1 MKRKLYLSTLI
12 TLLLSVIHFTTQA
25 QNRPIKGRVL
35 DEKGSPIPG
44 AAIRVKNNPTV
55 GTVTSAEGTF
65 NLSVP
70 SSADSLRVTF
80 LSFKEQI
87 VAISDDV
94 EIRLL
99 PSETQMDEV
108 VVVGY
113 GTQRKGDL
121 TAPISTVNTE
131 DMLKRTTAG
140 PMDAI
145 QGSVPGVQ
153 IVSSGAPGSNPL
165 VRIRGI
171 GSFNNTDPLYVVDG
185 MFVGDIN
192 FLNPNDIAEISVLK
206 DASGAAIY
214 GVRAANG
221 VVLITTKKGKLNMK
235 TRVTYNGYAG
245 MQVPTNVLKMANGAQ
260 YTSFSLQRKT
270 AQDSATATLSS
281 QRFGGSGIA
290 PTTNTDWYGEL
301 LRSQALITNHGIDL
315 QGGSDKVTYSFGFNY
330 TYQNGIMETKND
342 FSRYNI
348 RLQVEANAFSWLKVG
363 FTSTLTNAT
372 TFYAPNVAFSQ
383 AYSSSPLFP
392 VYDEQNVNASPVKFA
407 NASFIGR
414 EDANPVATAYYNYD
428 RLKNFQVLPAVY
440 AEAGF
445 WNNKITFRSQFSQLY
460 SSGHR
465 VNYSPERNLGPGTQV
480 TKSNLRS
487 TQERVTNYILDNLL
501 TYKDG
506 IGPHH
511 WSILLGQSTREE
523 RWRQTWVSADDVP
536 NVEESW
542 YVGRGTRTASGY
554 EEDGYRNAGI
564 SYFTR
569 ATYDFDNKYLLTATF
584 RADGSSKYQTKWGY
598 FPSVGLGWVLTNEN
612 FMKNQRI
619 FDFVKLRGSWGKLG
633 NDGVSANGAY
643 AKALGGNPNSAIF
656 GSTATADGQY
666 LQGYTVDRNF
676 TNITW
681 EVVTEWDGGIDF
693 EALNRRLQGSV
704 DYYHRTTNGSA
715 FNKPLAYTYSSVYG
729 NWADM
734 VNSGFDVSLN
744 WKDKIGKLSYQ
755 IGGNFSTLKNRVTN
769 LGSLPSSTSGFPE
782 WMAEFPNRIVVGQP
796 INYFYGYE
804 FIGVYQTQDEINK
817 DPIASKYNSTAAS
830 KIQPGF
836 PKYKDQDGDGELT
849 NADRVN
855 IGNYIPTLN
864 YGFNLGLQYANV
876 DFSIFFQGVSG
887 NKILNL
893 NRGKLYKASTSLNI
907 DEEFASNLWTGPGS
921 TNAYPSANALRD
933 SWFKV
938 SNSFFTE
945 SGAYL
950 RIQNIQLGY
959 NFKLNQNKA
968 PISMRVFATADRP
981 FIFTRYNGFTPEV
994 TGVGYDVNVYP
1005 VSATYSFGVRATF

>member
-12 TLLLSVIHFTTQA
+12 TLLLFVIHLTTQA
-25 QNRPIKGRVL
+25 QNRTLKGRVL
-35 DEKGSPIPG
+35 DDKGSPIPG

-55 GTVTSAEGTF
+55 GTVTSGEGTF
-65 NLSVP
+65 SLSVP
-70 SSADSLRVTF
+70 SSADSLRITV

-87 VAISDDV
+87 VAISDDIEV
-94 EIRLL
+94 RLL

-108 VVVGY
+108 VIVGY
-113 GTQRKGDL
+113 GSQRKGDL

-131 DMLKRTTAG
+131 DMLKRTTAT

-145 QGSVPGVQ
+145 QGSVPGLQV
-153 IVSSGAPGSNPL
+153 INSGAPGSAPV
-165 VRIRGI
+165 VRVRGV

-185 MFVGDIN
+185 MFVQDIN
-192 FLNPNDIAEISVLK
+192 FLNPNDIADISVLK

-235 TRVTYNGYAG
+235 TRVTYNGYVG

-270 AQDSATATLSS
+270 AQDSATARLSA
-281 QRFGGSGIA
+281 QRFGGTGIA
-290 PTTNTDWYGEL
+290 PTTSTDWYDEL
-301 LRSQALITNHGIDL
+301 LRDQALLTNHGIDL
-315 QGGSDKVTYSFGFNY
+315 QGGSDKVTYSFGINY
-330 TYQNGIMETKND
+330 TYQNGIMEAENNFK
-342 FSRYNI
+342 RYNI

-363 FTSTLTNAT
+363 FTSLLTNST
-372 TFYAPNVAFSQ
+372 TYGAPSAAFSQ
-383 AYSSSPLFP
+383 AYSASPLFP

-414 EDANPVATAYYNYD
+414 DDANAVATAYYNYD
-428 RLKNFQVLPAVY
+428 RTKAFQVLPTIY

-445 WNNKITFRSQFSQLY
+445 WNNKITFRSQLSQLY
-460 SSGHR
+460 SSNHR
-465 VNYSPERNLGPGTQV
+465 INYGPERNLGPGTQV
-480 TKSNLRS
+480 TKSSLTS
-487 TQERVTNYILDNLL
+487 TQERNTNYILDNLL
-501 TYKDG
+501 TYRDSK
-506 IGPHH
+506 GPHH

-523 RWRQTWVSADDVP
+523 RWRQTWVSANDVP

-542 YVGRGTRTASGY
+542 YAGIGSPNQFNENGS
-554 EEDGYRNAGI
+554 RNAGI

-569 ATYDFDNKYLLTATF
+569 GTYDFDNKYLLTATF

-598 FPSVGLGWVLTNEN
+598 FPSVGLGWVLSNEN
-612 FMKNQRI
+612 FMKGQGI
-619 FDFVKLRGSWGKLG
+619 FDFLKLRGSWGKLG
-633 NDGVSANGAY
+633 NDGVRSNAGY
-643 AKALGGNPNSAIF
+643 AIVNTGNANSAIF
-656 GSTATADGQY
+656 GSTATSDGQY
-666 LQGYTVDRNF
+666 LLGYNVNRNF
-676 TNITW
+676 TDITW

-693 EALNRRLQGSV
+693 ELLNRRLSGSV
-704 DYYHRTTNGSA
+704 DYYHRTTTGSA
-715 FNKPLAYTYSSVYG
+715 FDKPLTFTYGSVYG

-734 VNSGFDVSLN
+734 ENSGFDVSLN
-744 WKDKIGKLSYQ
+744 WSDKIGKLSYR
-755 IGGNFSTLKNRVTN
+755 IGGNFSTLKNRVTS

-804 FIGVYQTQDEINK
+804 FIGVYQTEDEISK
-817 DPIASKYNSTAAS
+817 DPIASNYNSTAVA

-855 IGNYIPTLN
+855 IGNYLPTLN
-864 YGFNLGLQYANV
+864 YGFNLGLEYANF

-921 TNAYPSANALRD
+921 TNSYPSANALRD

-959 NFKLNQNKA
+959 NFNLNRNKA
-968 PISMRVFATADRP
+968 PINIRLFATADRP

-994 TGVGYDVNVYP
+994 AGFGYDANVYP
-1005 VSATYSFGVRATF
+1005 ISATYSFGVRATF

>member
-1 MKRKLYLSTLI
+1 MRKLYLTLI
-12 TLLLSVIHFTTQA
+12 TTLLVSVIHLTTQA
-25 QNRPIKGRVL
+25 QNRTLKGRVL

-44 AAIRVKNNPTV
+44 AAIRIKNNPTV
-55 GTVTSAEGTF
+55 GTVTSGEGTF
-65 NLSVP
+65 SLSVP
-70 SSADSLRVTF
+70 SSADSLRITA
-80 LSFKEQI
+80 LSFKEQV

-94 EIRLL
+94 EVRLL
-99 PSETQMDEV
+99 QSETQMDEV

-131 DMLKRTTAG
+131 EMLKRTTAT

-145 QGSVPGVQ
+145 QGSVAGVQ
-153 IVSSGAPGSNPL
+153 VVSSGAPGSAPN
-165 VRIRGI
+165 VRIRGV
-171 GSFNNTDPLYVVDG
+171 GSFNNENPLYVVDG
-185 MFVGDIN
+185 MFVNDIN
-192 FLNPNDIAEISVLK
+192 FLNPNDIAEISILK

-235 TRVTYNGYAG
+235 TRVTYNGYVG

-270 AQDSATATLSS
+270 AQDSATAMLSA
-281 QRFGGSGIA
+281 QRFGGSGFA
-290 PTTNTDWYGEL
+290 PTTSTDWYDEL
-301 LRSQALITNHGIDL
+301 LRKQALITNHGIDL
-315 QGGSDKVTYSFGFNY
+315 QGGSDKVIYSFGINY
-330 TYQNGIMETKND
+330 TYQNGIMEAKND
-342 FSRYNI
+342 FKRYNI
-348 RLQVEANAFSWLKVG
+348 RLQVEANALSWLKVG
-363 FTSTLTNAT
+363 FTSTLTNST
-372 TFYAPNVAFSQ
+372 TFNAPNVAFSQ
-383 AYSSSPLFP
+383 AYSATPLLP
-392 VYDEQNVNASPVKFA
+392 VYDEQNTNASPVKFA

-414 EDANPVATAYYNYD
+414 EDANAVATVYYNYD
-428 RLKNFQVLPAVY
+428 RVKAFQLLPSIY
-440 AEAGF
+440 AEASF
-445 WNNKITFRSQFSQLY
+445 WNNKITFRSQLSQLY
-460 SSGHR
+460 SSSHR
-465 VNYSPERNLGPGTQV
+465 VNYGPERNLGPGTDM

-487 TQERVTNYILDNLL
+487 TQERNTNYILDNLL
-501 TYKDG
+501 TYRDSK
-506 IGPHH
+506 GPHN

-536 NVEESW
+536 NVEEQW
-542 YVGRGTRTASGY
+542 YVSQGTPNVGGY
-554 EEDGYRNAGI
+554 SENGNRNAGL
-564 SYFTR
+564 SYFSR

-598 FPSVGLGWVLTNEN
+598 FPSVGLGWVLSNEN
-612 FMKNQRI
+612 FMKEQGF
-619 FDFVKLRGSWGKLG
+619 FDYIKVRGSWGKLG
-633 NDGVSANGAY
+633 NDGVNANAGY
-643 AKALGGNPNSAIF
+643 AVVNSGNANSAIF
-656 GSTATADGQY
+656 GSTAGANGQY
-666 LQGYTVDRNF
+666 LPGYTVNRFF
-676 TNITW
+676 TNVAW
-681 EVVTEWDGGIDF
+681 EVVTEWDWGVDF
-693 EALNRRLQGSV
+693 EILNRRLKGSV
-704 DYYHRTTNGSA
+704 DYYHRKTTGAA
-715 FNKPLAYTYSSVYG
+715 FNKPITFTYTSVYG

-734 VNSGFDVSLN
+734 ANSGFDVQLN
-744 WKDKIGKLSYQ
+744 WSDKIGKLTYQ
-755 IGGNFSTLKNRVTN
+755 IGGNFSTLKNRVTS
-769 LGSLPSSTSGFPE
+769 LGTLPSSTSGFPE
-782 WMAEFPNRIVVGQP
+782 WTAEFPNRIVVGQP

-804 FIGVYQTQDEINK
+804 FIGVYQTDDEISK
-817 DPIASKYNSTAAS
+817 DPVASAYNSTTTA

-849 NADRVN
+849 NNDRVN
-855 IGNYIPTLN
+855 IGNYLPTLN
-864 YGFNLGLQYANV
+864 YGFNLGLEYANI

-945 SGAYL
+945 NGAYL

-959 NFKLNQNKA
+959 NFNLNKNKA
-968 PISMRVFATADRP
+968 PVNMRVFATADRP

-994 TGVGYDVNVYP
+994 SGVGYDVNVYP
-1005 VSATYSFGVRATF
+1005 ISATYSFGVRATF